1 MSAASFDQLDLA
13 LQLVQAAGVL
23 GMVAGLVLLI
33 VTAR

>member
-1 MSAASFDQLDLA
+1 MSAESFDQLDLA

-23 GMVAGLVLLI
+23 GLVVGLVLLI